1 MNSRKILK
9 IFFFV
14 LGVTSATFGR
24 RGRALRT
31 SLTLI
36 LLALVVSTSSTT
48 VAAVDRFA
56 GAPAPYAVENHSI
69 LSYTYNMNE
78 VNKTLFIPLYGKAK
92 VSRQGIIL
100 KDSMAEK
107 IWDAEAFEVHGK
119 SKSKW
124 LTYNMAMRAKIFDD
138 WVEKLLAQNPD
149 ALVLHIGCGLDSR
162 AFRIAVPYT
171 SWIDGDFP
179 EVLKTRKKYYSENDR
194 YKMMA
199 FDASKAEMVEKLPDA
214 KTVIVVFEGISM
226 YLRNEELNA
235 FVSALDKKYAQIH
248 MLLDVYTVFG
258 AKASKYK
265 NPINDVGVTTV
276 WGIDDINVVIEG
288 TQLKFEAEHSLTPE
302 NLVNELPRSDRGF
315 FKFLFTGSFYRK
327 IYRLYEISKT
337 I

>member
-1 MNSRKILK
+1 
-9 IFFFV
+9 
-14 LGVTSATFGR
+14 
-24 RGRALRT
+24 
-31 SLTLI
+31 
-36 LLALVVSTSSTT
+36 
-48 VAAVDRFA
+48 VAAFGV
-56 GAPAPYAVENHSI
+56 APVPYAVENPTI
-69 LSYTYNMNE
+69 LGYTYSMTG
-78 VNKTLFIPLYGKAK
+78 VNQTLFIPLYGKAK
-92 VSRQGIIL
+92 VSRQGIII

-107 IWDAEAFEVHGK
+107 IWDAEVFEVHG
-119 SKSKW
+119 KSKW

-138 WVEKLLAQNPD
+138 WVERMLSQNPD

-162 AFRIAVPYT
+162 AFRIAAPYT

-179 EVLKTRKKYYSENDR
+179 EVLEVRKKYYSENEH

-199 FDASKAEMVEKLPDA
+199 FDASKSEMVEKLPDA

-235 FVSALDKKYAQIH
+235 FVRTLDKKYPQVH

-276 WGIDDINVVIEG
+276 WGLDDINLVLAD
-288 TQLKFEAEHSLTPE
+288 TQFKCDAEHSLTPE
-302 NLVNELPRSDRGF
+302 NLVKQLPPFDRGF
-315 FKFLFTGSFYRK
+315 FKLLFTGGFYRK

>member
-1 MNSRKILK
+1 MTN
-9 IFFFV
+9 
-14 LGVTSATFGR
+14 
-24 RGRALRT
+24 
-31 SLTLI
+31 
-36 LLALVVSTSSTT
+36 
-48 VAAVDRFA
+48 
-56 GAPAPYAVENHSI
+56 
-69 LSYTYNMNE
+69 
-78 VNKTLFIPLYGKAK
+78 VNQTLFIPLYGKAK
-92 VSRQGIIL
+92 VSKQGIII

-138 WVEKLLAQNPD
+138 WVEKMLAENPE

-162 AFRIAVPYT
+162 AFRITAPYT
-171 SWIDGDFP
+171 NWIDGDFP
-179 EVLKTRKKYYSENDR
+179 EVLEARKKYYSENEH

-235 FVSALDKKYAQIH
+235 FVRALDKKYPQVH

-258 AKASKYK
+258 AKASRYK

-276 WGIDDINVVIEG
+276 WGLDNINVVLAG
-288 TQLKFEAEHSLTPE
+288 TQFKCDAEHSLTPE
-302 NLVNELPRSDRGF
+302 NLVNQLPPFDRGF

-337 I
+337 GE

>member
-1 MNSRKILK
+1 MITNLPTELC
-9 IFFFV
+9 FV
-14 LGVTSATFGR
+14 NIYGKTPFCIKTS
-24 RGRALRT
+24 
-31 SLTLI
+31 I
-36 LLALVVSTSSTT
+36 
-48 VAAVDRFA
+48 
-56 GAPAPYAVENHSI
+56 ENPSI
-69 LSYTYNMNE
+69 LGYTYSMTG
-78 VNKTLFIPLYGKAK
+78 VNQTLFIPLYGKAK
-92 VSRQGIIL
+92 VSRQGIII

-138 WVEKLLAQNPD
+138 WVEKMLAQNPD

-162 AFRIAVPYT
+162 AFRITMPYT

-179 EVLKTRKKYYSENDR
+179 EVLETRKKYYSENEH

-199 FDASKAEMVEKLPDA
+199 FDASKSEMVEMLPDA
-214 KTVIVVFEGISM
+214 KTAIVVFEGISM

-235 FVSALDKKYAQIH
+235 FVSALDKKFPQVH

-276 WGIDDINVVIEG
+276 WGLDDISLVLAG
-288 TQLKFEAEHSLTPE
+288 TQLKFDAEHSLTPE
-302 NLVNELPRSDRGF
+302 NLVKQLPPFDRGF

-337 I
+337 L

>member
-1 MNSRKILK
+1 MAA
-9 IFFFV
+9 F
-14 LGVTSATFGR
+14 GV
-24 RGRALRT
+24 
-31 SLTLI
+31 
-36 LLALVVSTSSTT
+36 
-48 VAAVDRFA
+48 
-56 GAPAPYAVENHSI
+56 APYPYAVENPPV
-69 LSYTYNMNE
+69 LGYTNSMTG
-78 VNKTLFIPLYGKAK
+78 VNQTLFIPLYGKAR
-92 VSRQGIIL
+92 VSKQGIII

-138 WVEKLLAQNPD
+138 WVEKILAQNPE

-162 AFRIAVPYT
+162 AFRIAAPYT

-179 EVLKTRKKYYSENDR
+179 EVLESRKKYYSENEH

-226 YLRNEELNA
+226 YLRNEKLNA
-235 FVSALDKKYAQIH
+235 FVRALDKKFPQVH

-276 WGIDDINVVIEG
+276 WGLDDINVAIAG
-288 TQLKFEAEHSLTPE
+288 TQFKCDAKHSLTPE
-302 NLVNELPRSDRGF
+302 NLVNQLLPFDRGF

-337 I
+337 GE

>member
-1 MNSRKILK
+1 MILAE
-9 IFFFV
+9 I
-14 LGVTSATFGR
+14 S
-24 RGRALRT
+24 
-31 SLTLI
+31 SITLI
-36 LLALVVSTSSTT
+36 LRQCIHIIEKL
-48 VAAVDRFA
+48 
-56 GAPAPYAVENHSI
+56 SI
-69 LSYTYNMNE
+69 LVYTYSMTG
-78 VNKTLFIPLYGKAK
+78 VNKTLFIPLYGKAI

-138 WVEKLLAQNPD
+138 WVEKMLAQNPD

-162 AFRIAVPYT
+162 AFRIAAPYT

-179 EVLKTRKKYYSENDR
+179 EVIEARKKYYSENER
-194 YKMMA
+194 YKMMS
-199 FDASKAEMVEKLPDA
+199 FDASKSEMVEKLPDA

-226 YLRNEELNA
+226 YLRNEELYA
-235 FVSALDKKYAQIH
+235 FVRALDKKYPQVH

-276 WGIDDINVVIEG
+276 WGLDDINVAIAG
-288 TQLKFEAEHSLTPE
+288 TQFKCDGEHSLTPE
-302 NLVNELPRSDRGF
+302 NLVKQLPAFDRGF